1 MKVSQLLKE
10 LQDARLHYKK
20 MLVEL
25 EALEHVKAEN
35 TVSLHCL
42 FLTL

>member
-1 MKVSQLLKE
+1 MKVSQLLKDLE
-10 LQDARLHYKK
+10 EARLQYKK

-35 TVSLHCL
+35 TVSLLCL